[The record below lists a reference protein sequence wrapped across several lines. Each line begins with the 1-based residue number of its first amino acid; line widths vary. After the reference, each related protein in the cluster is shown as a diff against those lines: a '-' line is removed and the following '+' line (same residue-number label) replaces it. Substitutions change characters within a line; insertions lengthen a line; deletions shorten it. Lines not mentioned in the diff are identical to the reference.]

1 MTTPTPSSRA
11 HACVLASL
19 LAVAAALPA
28 SAAVTGWRE
37 VQGTFNK
44 TVHRFF
50 YPLEERGKPVVTNEG
65 GHATIRLYKKTVVSN
80 SEKARSH
87 LFSTDGGK
95 TYRLHLIAEDG
106 PERDL
111 SKGMTYTSKD
121 VAAQPTQPA
130 PPAAD
135 AAPEGVDAD
144 VWAEVNAKY
153 GAGLSADDKAL
164 LGKVLTH
171 VKKNNPDKY
180 AGVQAWLQKDPKA
193 HASKVAQAAK
203 ARGVPAAAAELLEW
217 ASAGAPTGAGPA
229 TGAPASG
236 APSSGRADPPAVGEG
251 KPVGQD
257 GGPPERLQRGM
268 KHEDRWPDVAARI
281 IAWSWPENARGSF
294 ITPEARKNPLT
305 KAAYESAM
313 KEAVKETANWGAAV
327 NVYYIL
333 GPGEPVPAWVTGDP
347 ALKELLVDA
356 QVRIKEEK
364 LVEVLEQ
371 CLDKWRHGAKGSR
384 PEKCD
389 KTPDANQV
397 RVPYPGGKNELPKWP
412 NHFLKDA
419 GHEATVLLQSI
430 RVGKDPIS
438 ETINNSAG
446 TVPDATGGSGQRQTR
461 LPAMPSTS
469 FGMDHLFGKWGDP
482 NVFHLD
488 GRLISIN
495 LRTRQTFEGDPP
507 RAVLRQE
514 LGIYDISNAA
524 EVYGR
529 RLDIQSSGEKT
540 FDLKPGGKSY
550 KISFVPD
557 GSDVKIQVTRPDGTA
572 PTFGSGATAPPT
584 LNQMY
589 QNRANQALASGN
601 RVKVGDKF
609 YRVTGESAST
619 GNLLFWDEAELQ
631 RSQSLITSGFAGS
644 TARDWVPSMMAAVV
658 TSIDGR
664 AQPIS
669 NAVPLGK
676 QVGGEWQGLRWNEG
690 QGIWIPAQGEE
701 FKPKVPAAPSTGT
714 PATPPGGGQQP
725 PGNPTTPTT
734 PGTPGGPAPT
744 PAAAEATVA
753 RLNSELG
760 PEAAK
765 RVVFFVPDGLAFGRH
780 LGVARRGEDG
790 KPIQGKMSLVMFPG
804 LGDGGTNLREAI
816 HKGRYLVTSTD
827 KGLQVDDMLKYDFVD
842 GKIYGTVGATLSKDK
857 VVKDVTDR
865 EALALV
871 LAAAGF
877 QASEA
882 QIMANH
888 AKAVGNVTQ
897 WTVVGYD
904 SRHEKPH
911 LNVLLGTSK
920 CVRIH
925 PKYDPAGCTGDESVT
940 ATVPGVGQG
949 MALDSVGGAT
959 QVGDTAFYDST
970 EIGTAKVTRVEPK
983 AARAGLYL
991 AVDGEKKNWYL
1002 TFLIKPKEGGEY
1014 KRTHIAFRNAAS
1026 EAVGVQVEAPPSG
1039 LQIGGV
1045 TLKGALVETAMKA
1058 SASDSGDLSKAGF
1071 IGAYT
1076 GSNGACVGVV
1086 AWWGVD
1092 LKTACDRCGAK
1103 MAGNACVEK

>member
-11 HACVLASL
+11 FARVLASL
-19 LAVAAALPA
+19 LTLAAVLPA

-111 SKGMTYTSKD
+111 SKGMAYSSKD
-121 VAAQPTQPA
+121 VAAA
-130 PPAAD
+130 PPAPSAPVAD

-153 GAGLSADDKAL
+153 GAGLSAEDKAL

-193 HASKVAQAAK
+193 HAAKVAQAAK

-217 ASAGAPTGAGPA
+217 ASSAPSGAGPA
-229 TGAPASG
+229 PGAPAGG
-236 APSSGRADPPAVGEG
+236 AAGPSHGAEVSPIGEG
-251 KPVGQD
+251 RQVGTD
-257 GGPPERLQRGM
+257 GGPTQRLQTEM
-268 KHEDRWPDVAARI
+268 KQEARWQDVAARI
-281 IAWSWPENARGSF
+281 IAWSWPEGAGGASF
-294 ITPEARKNPLT
+294 IRPDARKDPSRQ
-305 KAAYESAM
+305 KAYEVAM
-313 KEAVKETANWGAAV
+313 KEAVQEKTNWGDAI
-327 NVYYIL
+327 NVYYVL

-356 QVRIKEEK
+356 QVRIKKEN

-371 CLDKWRHGAKGSR
+371 CLNKWRHGADGSR

-389 KTPDANQV
+389 KTPDTNQV
-397 RVPYPGGKNELPKWP
+397 RVPYPGGKNQLPKWP
-412 NHFLKDA
+412 HHFLKDA
-419 GHEATVLLQSI
+419 GNEARIILQSLT
-430 RVGKDPIS
+430 VGTTRTSESIS
-438 ETINNSAG
+438 NAPGS
-446 TVPDATGGSGQRQTR
+446 VPDATGGSGTRQTR

-469 FGMDHLFGKWGDP
+469 FGMEHLFGKWGDP

-495 LRTRQTFEGDPP
+495 LRTRQSFEGDPP
-507 RAVLRQE
+507 RTVLRQE

-524 EVYGR
+524 DVYGR
-529 RLDIQSSGEKT
+529 RLDIQTSGDKT
-540 FDLKPGGKSY
+540 FDLKPGGKTY

-557 GSDVKIQVTRPDGTA
+557 GSDVKILVTRPDGTA
-572 PTFGSGATAPPT
+572 PKFGTGATEPPT

-601 RVKVGDKF
+601 RVQVGGKF

-631 RSQSLITSGFAGS
+631 RSQSLIGSGFAGS

-658 TSIDGR
+658 TSVDGR
-664 AQPIS
+664 PQPVS
-669 NAVPLGK
+669 NVVPLGK
-676 QVGGEWQGLRWNEG
+676 QVGGEWQGLRWNES
-690 QGIWIPAQGEE
+690 QGLWIPAQGEE
-701 FKPKVPAAPSTGT
+701 FKPKVPAPPGTGT
-714 PATPPGGGQQP
+714 PTTPPAGGQP
-725 PGNPTTPTT
+725 APGTPTT

-753 RLNSELG
+753 KLNAALG

-765 RVVFFVPDGLAFGRH
+765 RVVFFVPDGLSFGRH
-780 LGVARRGEDG
+780 LGVGRRGEDG
-790 KPIQGKMSLVMFPG
+790 KPIQGKMSLVFFPG
-804 LGDGGTNLREAI
+804 LADGGSKLEEAI

-827 KGLQVDDMLKYDFVD
+827 KGFQVDDMLKYDYVD
-842 GKIYGTVGATLSKDK
+842 GKVHGTVGVTLAKDK
-857 VVKDVTDR
+857 VVKDVTDK

-871 LAAAGF
+871 LRAAGF
-877 QASEA
+877 EASEA
-882 QIMANH
+882 QIIANLE
-888 AKAVGNVTQ
+888 KAVGNVTA
-897 WTVVGYD
+897 WTVYGSD
-904 SRHEKPH
+904 SRHPKPH

-920 CVRIH
+920 CIRIH
-925 PKYDPAGCTGDESVT
+925 PKYDPSGCTGDESVT

-949 MALDSVGGAT
+949 MALDPVGGAT
-959 QVGDTAFYDST
+959 QAGDTGFLDST
-970 EIGTAKVTRVEPK
+970 EIGTHKVTRVEPK

-1002 TFLIKPKEGGEY
+1002 TFLIKPKEGAEY
-1014 KRTHIAFRNAAS
+1014 KRTHVAFRNAKS
-1026 EAVGVQVEAPPSG
+1026 EAAGVQVEAPPSG

-1045 TLKGALVETAMKA
+1045 TLKGALVETTMKA
-1058 SASDSGDLSKAGF
+1058 SASEDGDMAKSGF
-1071 IGAYT
+1071 IGAYG
-1076 GSNGACVGVV
+1076 GSNAACVGVV